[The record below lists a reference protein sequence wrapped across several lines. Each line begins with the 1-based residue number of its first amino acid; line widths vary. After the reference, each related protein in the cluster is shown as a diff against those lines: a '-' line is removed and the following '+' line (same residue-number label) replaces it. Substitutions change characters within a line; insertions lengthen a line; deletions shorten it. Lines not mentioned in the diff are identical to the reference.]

1 MYRALVAFL
10 LAIVVGTAGYAQN
23 VRTNLSNSSAAHRAF
38 QRAAQEKERADWPL
52 KQTGRGRHG
61 TQVRLTFDLRNADV
75 TLVTDKSYGQESLL
89 EVARKL
95 TVALGYP
102 KADFIHKPG
111 ELASSVDIELNDY
124 LVHPQKNST
133 TFSFDLAG
141 LAEAL
146 KATDLPKPIVIAVR
160 PEHSSLNRVTLGTTE
175 LLDTRFFGLED
186 VKPESRLHWSA
197 EVHWSGGF
205 LIGLLTVLY
214 ILVLAVPWF
223 LRGKVELQAEA
234 PGVKAATMAKDTEF
248 VQLGYAM
255 LFSILAPAIAL
266 ILVGTVGSP
275 QASESAGYLVWLD
288 DRFPKYMAEF
298 PLLLLASFGGAHLY
312 KKSRLRQQQGEK

>member
-61 TQVRLTFDLRNADV
+61 TQVRLTFDLWNADV
-75 TLVTDKSYGQESLL
+75 TLVTDKSYGQEPLL
-89 EVARKL
+89 ETARKL
-95 TVALGYP
+95 TVALGYL

-124 LVHPQKNST
+124 LVHPQKNAT
-133 TFSFDLAG
+133 TFSFDLAR
-141 LAEAL
+141 LVEAL

-175 LLDTRFFGLED
+175 LLDTRFFGLDD
-186 VKPESRLHWSA
+186 VKPESKLHWSA
-197 EVHWSGGF
+197 ELHWSGGF

-214 ILVLAVPWF
+214 LLVLAVPW
-223 LRGKVELQAEA
+223 LPWKKAQPQAKVPNAD
-234 PGVKAATMAKDTEF
+234 PSKAKEIEF
-248 VQLGYAM
+248 MQLGYAM
-255 LFSILAPAIAL
+255 LFSTFAPAIAL
-266 ILVGTVGSP
+266 ILVCTVGTP
-275 QASESAGYLVWLD
+275 QAAESAGYLAWWD

-298 PLLLLASFGGAHLY
+298 PLLILASFGGAHLY
-312 KKSRLRQQQGEK
+312 KRSRLRKQQS